1 VIAEVKIY
9 EFDPRHE
16 EDMIEPVLSSIIP
29 LVKSLSFLP
38 HTLKGCIIKCQK
50 KALAEE
56 EYYLRR
62 SQIGKIDWS
71 ELRGSDGQD
80 ERFCQGETCEI
91 PLRGIN

>member
-1 VIAEVKIY
+1 
-9 EFDPRHE
+9 
-16 EDMIEPVLSSIIP
+16 
-29 LVKSLSFLP
+29 VKSLSFLP
-38 HTLKGCIIKCQK
+38 HTPKGVYHQMPEEGIS
-50 KALAEE
+50 EE